1 MKSNPHKILILGDG
15 VRGKSTLAEKL
26 SKKLDI
32 PWYSTDD
39 FYYEIKFTK
48 QRDKQQSIDEIA
60 KIYTQGE
67 WIVEGT
73 TEHLVAGGL
82 KSADVI
88 LFLTYSN
95 IFIQWA
101 KLIQRHFGRDNE
113 SIGGLLGLMKHL
125 FYKRYGIGY
134 RKGKMTMSELIA
146 PYRKKVTQL
155 ASFKEI
161 DEFVR
166 QQE

>member
-1 MKSNPHKILILGDG
+1 MKSNWRRILIFGDG

-26 SKKLDI
+26 SKKLGI

-60 KIYTQGE
+60 KIYVQPE

-82 KSADVI
+82 DSADVI

-95 IFIQWA
+95 IFVQWI

-125 FYKRYGIGY
+125 FYKRYGLGY
-134 RKGKMTMSELIA
+134 RKGEVMMSELIA
-146 PYRKKVTQL
+146 PYKQKVIQL
-155 ASFKEI
+155 TSFKEI
-161 DEFVR
+161 DNFVDKF
-166 QQE
+166 

>member
-1 MKSNPHKILILGDG
+1 MKPNSHKILILGDG
-15 VRGKSTLAEKL
+15 ARGKSTLAEKI
-26 SKKLDI
+26 SKQLDI

-48 QRDKQQSIDEIA
+48 QRDKQESINEIVKLYA
-60 KIYTQGE
+60 QRE

-82 KSADVI
+82 NSADVI

-95 IFIQWA
+95 IFAQWA

-113 SIGGLLGLMKHL
+113 SITGLLGLIRHL
-125 FYKRYGIGY
+125 FYKRYGLGY
-134 RKGKMTMSELIA
+134 RKGKITMSELIA
-146 PYRKKVTQL
+146 PYKEKVIQL
-155 ASFKEI
+155 TSFKEI
-161 DEFVR
+161 DDFLDNL
-166 QQE
+166 